1 MDQSTNLSRKLGL
14 TLVTFYGLGT
24 ILGAGIYVLVG
35 KVSAVAGLYAP
46 LAFVLAAIISFFT
59 ALSYA
64 RLVSIY
70 PKCAGEAIYVREAFN
85 KKYLS
90 ALVGWLIIFMG
101 IVSSATIANG
111 FVGYLDV
118 FFQIPDWLAIT
129 ALIVLLALIA
139 IWGIAESMWI
149 CAAMTLVGIGG
160 LIMVIVIAGDVII
173 EPPLPLHSYFIL
185 DSFTSLF
192 GVCAGA
198 FLAFYAYIGF
208 EDMVNVVEEVENPS
222 FNLPVAIFIAIL
234 ISTILYLLIVF
245 IAVSSLSLD
254 ELGASEAPLTLIL
267 ERHGAL
273 SSKLISIISI
283 FAIVNGALIQ
293 MIMASRVL
301 YGIAREGMAPNPLTS
316 INTKTKTPIRATL
329 FVSTLV
335 LIFALWLPLVTL
347 AKLTSFVVLLVFL
360 LVNLSLWRIKQI
372 KKTDYE
378 SGMKS
383 VNFPKIG
390 ALLCLFLI
398 LFQIM
403 ELINQ

>member
-1 MDQSTNLSRKLGL
+1 MNQSLNLSRKLGL

-46 LAFVLAAIISFFT
+46 LAFVLASVISFFT

-85 KKYLS
+85 KKILS
-90 ALVGWLIIFMG
+90 SLVGWLIIFMG

-118 FFQIPDWLAIT
+118 FIHIPDWLAIT
-129 ALIVLLALIA
+129 ALISLLSLTA

-149 CAAMTLVGIGG
+149 CAAMTIAGIGG
-160 LIMVIVIAGDVII
+160 LIMVIVIAGDVILQ
-173 EPPLPLHSYFIL
+173 PPLPLQSYFIL

-198 FLAFYAYIGF
+198 FLAFYAFIGF
-208 EDMVNVVEEVENPS
+208 EDMVNVAEEVKNPS
-222 FNLPVAIFIAIL
+222 FNVPVSIFIAIL
-234 ISTILYLLIVF
+234 ISSVLYILIVF
-245 IAVSSLSLD
+245 IAVSSISLP
-254 ELGASEAPLTLIL
+254 ELASSQAPLTLIL

-273 SSKLISIISI
+273 SSKVISIISI

-301 YGIAREGMAPNPLTS
+301 YGMAREGMAPQILAS
-316 INTKTKTPIRATL
+316 INIKTKTPIPTTL
-329 FVSTLV
+329 LVSALV

-347 AKLTSFVVLLVFL
+347 AKLTSFVVLIVFL

-378 SGMKS
+378 RGMKS
-383 VNFPKIG
+383 INFPKIG

-398 LFQIM
+398 VFQIVD
-403 ELINQ
+403 IAN